1 MYSGD
6 EYKIYLGVPCEQ
18 RFLSCTA
25 FSIQEVI
32 RTACLSRSWFVNFVI
47 SLLLISAVI
56 NPNPKDGTF
65 KITGNGVEGEGTF
78 AESNGKAEIGLH
90 ISVTGQGSQA
100 QLVVPAPALADKGEH
115 ENISRTTGENGD
127 TETEITFTQDG
138 KIWKIHIK
146 KLRDRSN
153 LSPEG
158 GGDWGLNKV
167 KFSRSPL

>member
-25 FSIQEVI
+25 FSVQEVI
-32 RTACLSRSWFVNFVI
+32 RTACLSRSWFVNFVM

-56 NPNPKDGTF
+56 NPNPKDGIF

-78 AESNGKAEIGLH
+78 TKSNGKTEIGLH
-90 ISVTGQGSQA
+90 ISFTGQGSQA
-100 QLVVPAPALADKGEH
+100 QLVVPAPALADKGEP

-138 KIWKIHIK
+138 KIRKIHIK
-146 KLRDRSN
+146 KLRDRSKFIAR
-153 LSPEG
+153 G
-158 GGDWGLNKV
+158 GWGLGAKQGEI
-167 KFSRSPL
+167 